1 MQTFRKIHSKLSLV
15 ALLFLSITLISSC
28 DTSKDDILPED
39 KPQEIDK
46 EKKIY
51 TGSDLS
57 SYTIDLP
64 RVLGISKL
72 SDLKLTTPPSFGSVS
87 IIKEGIVLY
96 KANERNNPRSDQ
108 FGYQINGQDGILK
121 IEYNPDSTGCE
132 TKSDYYVTTENTS
145 IDAYFLNNDFEC
157 MYDSLGGDSSTIQIT
172 SIEVDNQDLRN
183 PNQTVDFVFY
193 SSNRYLTYTPPT
205 NFTGFQEC
213 LYTVYTDDNRV
224 FTSTITFEVL
234 ADIDSTG
241 EGDTTCIFLAD
252 DIYSLE
258 DLPNFIAQDAVNATY
273 INDSINTD
281 STTIQPLYNTYWV
294 EDSLNNEFIEGELYV
309 YVPYIENDY
318 LCNPSEWDLT
328 VDWNGIVGGVQIF
341 EGNYNPVFFVPTP
354 PLQQTPELRF
364 YYTFRNRITDQEQT
378 AEIIIRQ

>member
-1 MQTFRKIHSKLSLV
+1 MQTFRKTHSKLSFV
-15 ALLFLSITLISSC
+15 ALLFLSITFLSSC

-193 SSNRYLTYTPPT
+193 SSNRYLTYTPPA

-213 LYTVYTDDNRV
+213 LYTIYTDDNRV
-224 FTSTITFEVL
+224 FTSTMTFEVL
-234 ADIDSTG
+234 AVRD
-241 EGDTTCIFLAD
+241 TCISLVD
-252 DIYSLE
+252 DIYSISN
-258 DLPNFIAQDAVNATY
+258 LPYFEAQNNTQIVWVNT
-273 INDSINTD
+273 NPDRTV
-281 STTIQPLYNTYWV
+281 QPLNEFYSI
-294 EDSLNNEFIEGELYV
+294 DSLNQEFIEGETYF
-309 YVPYIENDY
+309 YVPYKENDI
-318 LCNPSEWDLT
+318 LCAPSEWDLT
-328 VDWNGIVGGVQIF
+328 INWNNVEGGVSIS
-341 EGNYNPVFFVPTP
+341 ESNYNPVFFVPMFN
-354 PLQQTPELRF
+354 LQQSSEIKF
-364 YYTFRNRITDQEQT
+364 FYTFRNRRTGQEQT
-378 AEIIIRQ
+378 AEVIIRQ

>member
-39 KPQEIDK
+39 KPQKIDK

-57 SYTIDLP
+57 SYTVDLP
-64 RVLGISKL
+64 HVLGISQV

-132 TKSDYYVTTENTS
+132 TKSDYYVITENTS

-224 FTSTITFEVL
+224 FTSTITFEVV

-241 EGDTTCIFLAD
+241 GGDTTCIFLAD
-252 DIYSLE
+252 DIYNISN
-258 DLPNFIAQDAVNATY
+258 LPYFEAQNNTQIVWVNT
-273 INDSINTD
+273 NPDRTV
-281 STTIQPLYNTYWV
+281 QPLDEFYSI
-294 EDSLNNEFIEGELYV
+294 DSLNQEFIEGQTYL
-309 YVPYIENDY
+309 YVPYIENDV

-328 VDWNGIVGGVQIF
+328 INWNNVEAGVSIS
-341 EGNYNPVFFVPTP
+341 ESNYNPVFFVPMFN
-354 PLQQTPELRF
+354 LQQSSEIKF
-364 YYTFRNRITDQEQT
+364 FYTFRNRITGQEQT